1 MTTITALSGTTHVS
15 FFRISTS
22 FFSMASPEGDARTR
36 SDTLVGAVK
45 RQCAELAAV
54 LYLPSNAVFCG
65 PRPWALQ
72 FRLLGSRQPRTNQE
86 IAMGEPFTRPPP
98 SMTPP
103 ESPLDS
109 WKEIAPYLTRDV
121 TTVQRSAKREATPGP
136 R

>member
-72 FRLLGSRQPRTNQE
+72 FRLLGSRQPRTNQD
-86 IAMGEPFTRPPP
+86 IAMGEPFPSPPP
-98 SMTPP
+98 SDTPP
-103 ESPLDS
+103 EDRLHSG
-109 WKEIAPYLTRDV
+109 KEIAAYVKRDV
-121 TTVQRSAKREATPGP
+121 TRVQRLPETEGIPGH
-136 R
+136 